1 MRGAGKALNSLRGH
15 GQRPAGGEN
24 AAMTFASA
32 PAHPTDFGEALR
44 IWRRARGMSQLD
56 LALTAETSPRHLS
69 FLETNRARP
78 SREMVETLADAMVLP
93 RAARNALLL
102 SAGFAPLYPA
112 TPLAAEALAPFRAM
126 LADMMARHAPF
137 PALVVDRWWTVLD
150 ANESARTLLGALHHG
165 DGEMNVVR
173 MLTENPGIGAAIEN
187 LAEVR
192 AEMLGRIRLEALQ
205 AGADARAAAQV
216 RALEAALAATPAPK
230 PAAPRSPLVPLVLRS
245 PAGTLRF
252 FSAIAHFGTSEDIT
266 VHDLRLELMF
276 PADDATRRAFGA

>member
-1 MRGAGKALNSLRGH
+1 MRIAGNGLNSLRGH
-15 GQRPAGGEN
+15 GQRPAEGEN
-24 AAMTFASA
+24 AVMSLAS
-32 PAHPTDFGEALR
+32 HPSSAQDFGDALR
-44 IWRRARGMSQLD
+44 VWRRARGMSQLD
-56 LALTAETSPRHLS
+56 LALTAETSPRHVS

-78 SREMVETLADAMVLP
+78 SRDMVETLADAMVLP

-102 SAGFAPLYPA
+102 CAGFAPLYPA

-126 LADMMARHAPF
+126 LAEMMARHAPF

-150 ANESARTLLGALHHG
+150 ANDSARALLGALHNG
-165 DGEMNVVR
+165 EGEMNVVR
-173 MLTENPGIGAAIEN
+173 MLTDNPHAGEAIEN

-205 AGADARAAAQV
+205 AGADARAQAQI
-216 RALEAALAATPAPK
+216 RALEAALAAAPAPK
-230 PAAPRSPLVPLVLRS
+230 SAMPRSPLVPLVLRS
-245 PAGTLRF
+245 PSGVLKF
-252 FSAIAHFGTSEDIT
+252 FSAIAHFGTSEDVT